1 MQFHCNRWSDIA
13 DCLTYW
19 RPFPVKV
26 EEVFSIISKFCSYE
40 AHDDKLFDR
49 KLFSHVES
57 GKMPTSS
64 VICNKKMSNNPKN
77 WWKSMKVGNIDRE
90 SLHIFWNSW
99 GVSMKFSGKI
109 WLMIMLKTRVSSC
122 HPHGLGGGGG
132 VNCPPAFLGLISF

>member
-19 RPFPVKV
+19 RAFPVKV

-40 AHDDKLFDR
+40 AHNDKLFDR
-49 KLFSHVES
+49 KPFSHVES
-57 GKMPTSS
+57 RKMPTSS

-109 WLMIMLKTRVSSC
+109 WL
-122 HPHGLGGGGG
+122 GGRG
-132 VNCPPAFLGLISF
+132 VNWPPAFLGLISF